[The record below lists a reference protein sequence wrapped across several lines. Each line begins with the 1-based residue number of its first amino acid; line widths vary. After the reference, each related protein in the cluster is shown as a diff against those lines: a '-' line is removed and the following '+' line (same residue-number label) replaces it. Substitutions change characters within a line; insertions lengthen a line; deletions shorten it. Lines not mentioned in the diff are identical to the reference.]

1 MLRLKDLQ
9 VWTIL
14 RSRFRVRVE
23 SAGHELRLPRQNG
36 IQGQLV
42 LTSTKTR
49 SAAWV
54 ALRISLLTFGSTVLM
69 LPLFS
74 VFRRVFDGTWSV
86 PWRMMLTVSGIL
98 AGLIFAF
105 LFLAQVF
112 ELSAQDYRERNA
124 RLVFPAAMWLRGL
137 YLVSIVMGLG
147 LMAGTY
153 SEGAPWGIVVLPV
166 LFVFLGFFA
175 WPRAVEI
182 TDRAVRQWGVLF
194 GFKEILLGEIESV
207 VCDPRRN
214 ETIVFGKNGN
224 RIVHSAMH
232 IDGERFVERLGSLT
246 GKSSNYVGI
255 WDEPC

>member
-1 MLRLKDLQ
+1 M
-9 VWTIL
+9 
-14 RSRFRVRVE
+14 S
-23 SAGHELRLPRQNG
+23 
-36 IQGQLV
+36 
-42 LTSTKTR
+42 STKIR
-49 SAAWV
+49 SAEWV
-54 ALRISLLTFGSTVLM
+54 ALRISLLTFGGTVLM

-74 VFRRVFDGTWSV
+74 VVGRVFDGTWSV

-112 ELSAQDYRERNA
+112 EFSAKTYRERNA

-153 SEGAPWGIVVLPV
+153 SEGDPWGIVALPV

-175 WPRAVEI
+175 WPRAIEI
-182 TDRAVRQWGVLF
+182 TEIAVRQRRVLF
-194 GFKEILLGEIESV
+194 GFKEVRLGEIESV
-207 VCDPRRN
+207 VCDPSRN

-224 RIVHSAMH
+224 RIVHTAMH
-232 IDGERFVERLGSLT
+232 VDRERFIASLKSIT
-246 GKSSNYVGI
+246 GKESYVTG
-255 WDEPC
+255 DFVEAREME

>member
-1 MLRLKDLQ
+1 M
-9 VWTIL
+9 
-14 RSRFRVRVE
+14 S
-23 SAGHELRLPRQNG
+23 
-36 IQGQLV
+36 
-42 LTSTKTR
+42 STKTR

-74 VFRRVFDGTWSV
+74 VVRRVFDGTWSV

-98 AGLIFAF
+98 AGVIFAF
-105 LFLAQVF
+105 LFLAQAF
-112 ELSAQDYRERNA
+112 EVSAQNYRERNA

-137 YLVSIVMGLG
+137 YLVSIVMGFG
-147 LMAGTY
+147 LMAGSY
-153 SEGAPWGIVVLPV
+153 FERDPWAIVIMPV
-166 LFVFLGFFA
+166 LFVFLGYFA

-182 TDRAVRQWGVLF
+182 TDRAVRQRRVLF
-194 GFKEILLGEIESV
+194 GSKEILLGEIESV
-207 VCDPRRN
+207 VFDPSRD

-232 IDGERFVERLGSLT
+232 VDGERFVERLGSLT
-246 GKSSNYVGI
+246 GKSSSFVGI